1 MIYNRGLVIYPEEIS
16 SFWNGLIL
24 KSRLNLLGI
33 HPAGGL
39 TDGKAVDDA
48 IAHLK
53 TMQVQ
58 LLLHELITR
67 GIAIEYEMHA
77 LSWLLP
83 RELFSTY
90 PDWFRMN
97 EKQERINDFNFCT
110 CNKDALAYISERSA
124 VLAQIF
130 TPTTNRY
137 HFWLDDVADSKC
149 HCRECASLSAS
160 DCALTAYNAILKGIK
175 TINPYAGQCYLA
187 YHDTLNVPKRV
198 EPEPGIFLEYAPM
211 DRDLNRPIADNMS
224 EKNSGQIKPLDDLL
238 YLFGTKNAKALDYW
252 MDNSYPSGWK
262 KPMKSFTLEKE
273 IVKKDID
280 YYLNKGFETVTSFA
294 CYLGEEYYQLYHKL
308 PDITSYCD
316 AFPK

>member
-1 MIYNRGLVIYPEEIS
+1 MIYNRGLVIYSEEIS
-16 SFWNGLIL
+16 SYWNELL
-24 KSRLNLLGI
+24 LNSRLNVLGI

-48 IAHLK
+48 IAHLNTK
-53 TMQVQ
+53 RVQ
-58 LLLHELITR
+58 LLLHKLTME
-67 GIAIEYEMHA
+67 GIDIEHEVHA

-83 RELFSTY
+83 RKLFSEH

-97 EKQERINDFNFCT
+97 EKQERVNDFNFCAF
-110 CNKDALAYISERSA
+110 NKDALSYISKRSA
-124 VLAQIF
+124 DLAQIF
-130 TPTTNRY
+130 IPTTNRY
-137 HFWLDDVADSKC
+137 HFWLDDVVDCKC

-160 DCALTAYNAILKGIK
+160 DYALIAYNTILKGIK
-175 TINPYAGQCYLA
+175 TINPHACQCYLA
-187 YHDTLNVPKRV
+187 YHDTLNVPKVV

-211 DRDLNRPIADNMS
+211 DRDLTRPIADKMS
-224 EKNSGQIKPLDDLL
+224 EKNAGQIKPLDDLL
-238 YLFGTKNAKALDYW
+238 HFFGTKNAKVLDYW

-262 KPMKSFTLEKE
+262 KPMKSFILEKE
-273 IVKKDID
+273 IVKKDIN
-280 YYLNKGFETVTSFA
+280 YYQNKGFETITSFA